1 MGVERKRGRSGS
13 ARVWEWGE
21 RGVKVERDGKRER
34 GVKWGESEEREW
46 EGRDRDG
53 IEKSG
58 YREWRKKRSESGDR
72 VRVRERQWE

>member
-1 MGVERKRGRSGS
+1 MESERVGERGGEIRSARVWEWRERGGRSGS

-46 EGRDRDG
+46 EGSG
-53 IEKSG
+53 KGEIEMG
-58 YREWRKKRSESGDR
+58 
-72 VRVRERQWE
+72 